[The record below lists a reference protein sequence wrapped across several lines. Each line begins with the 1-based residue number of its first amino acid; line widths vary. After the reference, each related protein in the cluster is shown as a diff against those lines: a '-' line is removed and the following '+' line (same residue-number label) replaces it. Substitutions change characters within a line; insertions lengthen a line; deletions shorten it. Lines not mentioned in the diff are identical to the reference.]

1 MPDSPDPPRG
11 RRRSRTI
18 VGDHR
23 ERSDSAP
30 PRMQPSKDKLE
41 WLLGLKTSLGSEG
54 VDRTV
59 ESSEDTVPD
68 LPEPDLHEPDRE
80 LLVTEDD
87 TLGLDALFPDETQQ
101 EMNEHV
107 PSGSRRTKLVGTRLS
122 LDGRIK
128 TFQAYKTSKPYKKGP
143 WGELSSA
150 RADLS
155 DALDAWDT
163 ALSLDEPDLDAME
176 DQLALIIEALE
187 DGEAVVPDCKRKLAV
202 VRRMGDAMMEI
213 KAVQSWPNA
222 PAWFRDPID
231 AANAAFE
238 TYKHSGFGN
247 KSADEDESLI
257 GDLEATLPALRRAW
271 SKRAVAQ
278 LDTQITPRVLE
289 VLKMDLSDHPD
300 SDRAKGALLVA
311 FTAYERGIR
320 AADEGAAGP
329 LSDAVATG
337 LAAVEAQLKARAMA
351 MCEGA
356 GKPKAKR
363 KMLMKLAESDPSL
376 LAHLGEDD
384 NGRDLMDEVMGSWG
398 ASIKK
403 KGDMPF
409 AKEMMKAR
417 FGLDELKG
425 DLDRKALPRLY
436 KVFKSVPEEHTTD
449 NEMLLGVKRNKN
461 FEGESWYD
469 TDPHEGEGIGKN
481 HMVLNGV
488 RTGGLLAWA
497 TEFLIDVK
505 YTDHKL
511 KDVKNGTSLNAFNHC
526 TLHEIG
532 HSVDAKYDFMDKR
545 SGVTAYGGWAEHE
558 VPEVALLAMHHFD
571 LKGGLEVRS
580 KRSTATIPEETVFQA
595 LVFALNNK
603 GDAATFLKAA
613 QVLDDD
619 KDTDIYLTDRGVTE
633 AVAWRKSD
641 AFKDAKEKDIKKKV
655 ARFGKR
661 VKLKKGDKTVAQE
674 LIRQHLLGGDS
685 PESVLESLQ
694 SAAEGVDAKALLKHD
709 AFKWAKGVVLSGADG
724 LWAFPSKAA
733 KLAID
738 GRVYHEAYEG
748 QWVSYQLSARKTE
761 VTEYQ
766 FRAPGEW
773 FAEVYA
779 CYFTD
784 KLKDGHPMK
793 AWLDSEVGEDRLLG
807 DG

>member
-1 MPDSPDPPRG
+1 MPDSSDRPHG

-18 VGDHR
+18 VGDQR
-23 ERSDSAP
+23 GRSKSAP
-30 PRMQPSKDKLE
+30 PELPSSEVSLVWLKELTLLLE
-41 WLLGLKTSLGSEG
+41 VEGSG
-54 VDRTV
+54 DTV
-59 ESSEDTVPD
+59 ESFDDALVETELSELGSD
-68 LPEPDLHEPDRE
+68 L
-80 LLVTEDD
+80 DD
-87 TLGLDALFPDETQQ
+87 DGTLGLDTLFPDETQQ
-101 EMNEHV
+101 EMNDRV

-128 TFQAYKTSKPYKKGP
+128 TFQSFTTSKPYTKGP
-143 WGELSSA
+143 WGELKSA
-150 RADLS
+150 RTDLT

-176 DQLALIIEALE
+176 DQLGLILEALE
-187 DGEAVVPDCKRKLAV
+187 DGEAAVPDCKRKLAV
-202 VRRMGDAMMEI
+202 ARRLSDAMMEI
-213 KAVQSWPNA
+213 RAVQLWPDA
-222 PAWFRDPID
+222 PAWFRGPID
-231 AANAAFE
+231 AAVEALD

-247 KSADEDESLI
+247 QSADQDEALI

-271 SKRAVAQ
+271 SKRPVAQ
-278 LDTQITPRVLE
+278 LDSQTTPRILE
-289 VLKMDLSDHPD
+289 LLKIDLSDHPD

-320 AADEGAAGP
+320 AADESAAAR
-329 LSDAVATG
+329 LSDAVADS
-337 LAAVEAQLKARAMA
+337 LADVETQLKARAMA
-351 MCEGA
+351 LCEGA

-376 LAHLGEDD
+376 LAHLGEEEG
-384 NGRDLMDEVMGSWG
+384 GRDLMDEVMGSWG
-398 ASIKK
+398 TSIKK

-417 FGLDELKG
+417 FGLDELMG

-449 NEMLLGVKRNKN
+449 NEWLLGVKRNKN

-469 TDPHEGEGIGKN
+469 TDPHEDEGIGKN

-488 RTGGLLAWA
+488 RTGGLLAWT

-558 VPEVALLAMHHFD
+558 VPEVALIAMDHFD

-580 KRSTATIPEETVFQA
+580 RRKTVTIPEETVFQA
-595 LVFALNNK
+595 LLFALNNK

-613 QVLDDD
+613 QVLDGDQD
-619 KDTDIYLTDRGVTE
+619 ASVYLTDRGVTE
-633 AVAWRKSD
+633 AVAWRRSK
-641 AFKDAKEKDIKKKV
+641 AFKDATEKDIKKKV

-661 VKLKKGDKTVAQE
+661 VKLKKSDKTVAQE
-674 LIRQHLLGGDS
+674 LIRQHLLGGAS
-685 PESVLESLQ
+685 PEAVLESLQ
-694 SAAEGVDAKALLKHD
+694 SAAEGVDAKVLLKHD
-709 AFKWAKGVVLSGADG
+709 AFKWAKGVVLSAADG
-724 LWAFPSKAA
+724 LWAFPSKAK

-738 GRVYHEAYEG
+738 GRVYHESYEG

-784 KLKDGHPMK
+784 KLKDSHPMK
-793 AWLDSEVGEDRLLG
+793 EWLDSEVGEDRLLG